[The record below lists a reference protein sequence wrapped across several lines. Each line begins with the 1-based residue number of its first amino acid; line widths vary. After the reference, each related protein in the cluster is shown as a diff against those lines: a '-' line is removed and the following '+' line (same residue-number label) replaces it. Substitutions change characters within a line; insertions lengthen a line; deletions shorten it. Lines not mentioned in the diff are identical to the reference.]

1 MGLDTAVDT
10 TQSSLLTTDTGHLI
24 VYNIFEGLIFFFF
37 NLILLSFNIQIYG
50 SLLPSWS
57 KK

>member
-24 VYNIFEGLIFFFF
+24 VYNNIFEGLIFFFY
-37 NLILLSFNIQIYG
+37 LILLSFNIQIYG